1 MSINERHLA
10 AFAADHN
17 VFGSPVSPCYLAGRG
32 DPRHVTHA
40 LWAAGWTTA
49 SDPLHPAIRMTSP
62 DHSLRLDINFADRR
76 SGWRVSPEFGHS
88 YWSAS
93 FSTDTPVEI
102 VAGLTD
108 ALIQPEPDTAASPV
122 SDLLTARGWQHTT
135 DEAGTQTLLSPDG
148 TVQAELRV
156 SPSIGVIGW
165 QFTAAY
171 RHGEYGPEGLVWR
184 ADFHENT
191 PPHLLTA
198 VTAAVCRTDPVLRA
212 RFDHVSSH
220 YVSVDA
226 EFAIGDAMVAAHKQR
241 LALARRHRPRPPKP
255 NPGVAGPAPAART
268 TAAGP
273 AR

>member
-1 MSINERHLA
+1 MSISERHLA

-17 VFGSPVSPCYLAGRG
+17 VYGSPVSPRYLAGRG
-32 DPRHVTHA
+32 DPRHITHA

-62 DHSLRLDINFADRR
+62 DRSLRLDIDFAEHRT
-76 SGWRVSPEFGHS
+76 GWRVGPGFGHS
-88 YWSAS
+88 HWSAS

-108 ALIQPEPDTAASPV
+108 ALIRPEPDTPASPV
-122 SDLLTARGWQHTT
+122 ADVLTARGWQHTT

-165 QFTAAY
+165 QFTTAHH
-171 RHGEYGPEGLVWR
+171 HGEYGPKGLLWR

-191 PPHLLTA
+191 PPHLLAA
-198 VTAAVCRTDPVLRA
+198 VTAAVCHPGSVLRA
-212 RFDHVSSH
+212 RYDHVSSPH
-220 YVSVDA
+220 VHIDA
-226 EFAIGDAMVAAHKQR
+226 EFVIGDEMAAAHKQR
-241 LALARRHRPRPPKP
+241 LAQARRHRPRPPKP
-255 NPGVAGPAPAART
+255 TPGVATSVPAARAG
-268 TAAGP
+268 AAGP